1 MEKIVAQTLL
11 YDFYGALL
19 TEHQRKIYED
29 VVFGDLSLAE
39 AAEDA
44 GISRQGVHDI
54 LKRCTKALEEYEA
67 KLGLIAQHQDI
78 VRKAEEIERLALGS
92 DSEDGSDDILLP
104 VDRNRIAEL
113 AREIAEEA

>member
-1 MEKIVAQTLL
+1 MEKIVTQTLL

-19 TEHQRKIYED
+19 TDHQRKIYED

-44 GISRQGVHDI
+44 GISRQGVHDVV
-54 LKRCTKALEEYEA
+54 KRCTKTMEEYEA
-67 KLGLIAQHQDI
+67 KLGLIAQHRSI
-78 VRKAEEIERLALGS
+78 ARKAEEIASLADRLAADPEGPERKA
-92 DSEDGSDDILLP
+92 DAA
-104 VDRNRIAEL
+104 RIAGL